1 MAFVNT
7 FFPKKENFFEKTLY
21 KMEKLWYNNAVN
33 GKKEELMDS
42 YLNRIKLMKNE
53 KKMTNEQ
60 LSERT
65 GIPLGTLSKIL
76 AGMSDSPKL
85 SNIIAICNALDCSVE
100 YIVSGTPENTNN
112 YSLSGEEIR
121 MIESWRELDSF
132 GRDLVETVIFKE
144 AQRAAMAAV
153 TAPQSA
159 PAAERATTA
168 RILPPVRTQG
178 RYAGE
183 VVRTGKRAILLYELP
198 VSAGVGVYLDEAE
211 AESINIPDNDKTAE
225 ADYALRISGN
235 SMEPK
240 YRDGDILLV
249 RHADSID
256 VGELGIFLLDGCGF
270 FKVFGGDRLIS
281 LNSAYGPILL
291 KDFADV
297 QCKGQ
302 VVGKLKRK

>member
-1 MAFVNT
+1 MFVNT
-7 FFPKKENFFEKTLY
+7 FFPKKEKIFQKTLY
-21 KMEKLWYNNAVN
+21 KMEKLCYNNTVN
-33 GKKEELMDS
+33 GKKEAIMES
-42 YLNRIKLMKNE
+42 YLDRIKLIKNE

-121 MIESWRELDSF
+121 MIESYRELDSF

-144 AQRAAMAAV
+144 AQRAAATV
-153 TAPQSA
+153 APISQVA
-159 PAAERATTA
+159 PAVERTTA
-168 RILPPVRTQG
+168 RILPPMRTQG

-183 VVRTGKRAILLYELP
+183 VVRSGKRAILLYELP

-211 AESINIPDNDKTAE
+211 AESINIPDNEKTAE

-249 RHADSID
+249 RNTESID

-270 FKVFGGDRLIS
+270 FKVFGGDRLLS
-281 LNSAYGPILL
+281 LNPSYGPILL

>member
-1 MAFVNT
+1 
-7 FFPKKENFFEKTLY
+7 
-21 KMEKLWYNNAVN
+21 
-33 GKKEELMDS
+33 MD
-42 YLNRIKLMKNE
+42 YIDRIKKIKSE
-53 KKMTNEQ
+53 RKITNDM
-60 LSERT
+60 LSEMT

-76 AGMSDSPKL
+76 AGISDSPKL

-132 GRDLVETVIFKE
+132 GRDLVQTVIFKE
-144 AQRAAMAAV
+144 AQRTAAMA
-153 TAPQSA
+153 TPAPVSA
-159 PAAERATTA
+159 PEKGERTAA
-168 RILPPVRTQG
+168 RILPTMRPQG

-211 AESINIPDNDKTAE
+211 AQSINIPDNDKTAD

-249 RHADSID
+249 RHADSVD

-281 LNSAYGPILL
+281 LNPSYGPILL

-297 QCKGQ
+297 QCKGL

>member
-1 MAFVNT
+1 
-7 FFPKKENFFEKTLY
+7 
-21 KMEKLWYNNAVN
+21 MET
-33 GKKEELMDS
+33 
-42 YLNRIKLMKNE
+42 YLDRIKKLKNE
-53 KKMTNEQ
+53 QKLTNDQ
-60 LSERT
+60 LAERS

-132 GRDLVETVIFKE
+132 GRDLVETVIYKE
-144 AQRAAMAAV
+144 AQRAAAVAV
-153 TAPQSA
+153 TAPQTA
-159 PAAERATTA
+159 PASNERSA
-168 RILPPVRTQG
+168 RILPTMRPQG

-211 AESINIPDNDKTAE
+211 AESINIPDNEKTAD

-249 RHADSID
+249 RNADSID

-270 FKVFGGDRLIS
+270 FKVFGGDRLLS
-281 LNSAYGPILL
+281 LNPSYGPILL

-297 QCKGQ
+297 QCKGL

>member
-1 MAFVNT
+1 
-7 FFPKKENFFEKTLY
+7 
-21 KMEKLWYNNAVN
+21 ME
-33 GKKEELMDS
+33 S
-42 YLNRIKLMKNE
+42 YLNRIKYMKNE
-53 KKMTNEQ
+53 RKMTNEQ

-85 SNIIAICNALDCSVE
+85 SNIVAICNALDCSVE

-144 AQRAAMAAV
+144 AQRAAATAGAAASAAPV
-153 TAPQSA
+153 TAPARTEKS
-159 PAAERATTA
+159 TA
-168 RILPPVRTQG
+168 RILPPVRTTG

-183 VVRTGKRAILLYELP
+183 VVRSGKRAILLYELP
-198 VSAGVGVYLDEAE
+198 VSAGVGVYLDEAD
-211 AESINIPDNDKTAE
+211 AETINVPDNEKTAD

-281 LNSAYGPILL
+281 LNPEYGPILL

>member
-1 MAFVNT
+1 
-7 FFPKKENFFEKTLY
+7 
-21 KMEKLWYNNAVN
+21 ME
-33 GKKEELMDS
+33 S
-42 YLNRIKLMKNE
+42 YLDRIKLMKNE
-53 KKMTNEQ
+53 RKMTNEQ

-100 YIVSGTPENTNN
+100 YIVSGIPENTNN

-144 AQRAAMAAV
+144 AQRAAAVAAS
-153 TAPQSA
+153 APQA
-159 PAAERATTA
+159 PAAGERNTA
-168 RILPPVRTQG
+168 RILSPMRPQQG

-183 VVRTGKRAILLYELP
+183 VVRSGKRAILLYELP

-211 AESINIPDNDKTAE
+211 AESINIPDNEKTAE

-249 RHADSID
+249 RNADSID

-270 FKVFGGDRLIS
+270 FKVFGGDRLLS
-281 LNSAYGPILL
+281 LNPNYGPILL